1 VNDVVNSPLENEIQA
16 LVDGRLDPAR
26 RVEVE
31 AWLAAHPDEAA
42 RVRDMSAQRAAVEDA
57 FSGLL
62 DRPVPARLRSAVKGR
77 VQTAPV
83 MRGWPRWWRWLS
95 SGRRAAGSQMKR

>member
-1 VNDVVNSPLENEIQA
+1 MNDVVNSPLENEIQA

-42 RVRDMSAQRAAVEDA
+42 RVRDMSA
-57 FSGLL
+57 
-62 DRPVPARLRSAVKGR
+62 
-77 VQTAPV
+77 
-83 MRGWPRWWRWLS
+83 
-95 SGRRAAGSQMKR
+95 